1 MLMKWIKALRVYF
14 NPRMLIMV
22 GLGFSSGFPLLLVF
36 STLNLWLK
44 DEGISYIAIGLFSLV
59 KLPYSFKWLWAP
71 LLDRLKLPGFGLLG
85 RRRGWALFFQLLL
98 MAGIALIST
107 VDPAANLRLLA
118 VLCVIVVIASASQ
131 DVVLDAYRIESF
143 SLKEQGAGVAVY
155 IIGYRIGTIASGA
168 GAIWMASFMSW
179 NQVYL
184 LMALGTLVGIL
195 TILLSREPSK
205 AEKFS
210 EQSYKNFND
219 FMKRND
225 WALILAFIFF
235 YRMSDSYMAPMAFP
249 FYHDMGFSKGEI
261 AFVSKIFGMGATIF
275 GGLVGGLVM
284 SRMNMLKGLMLCG
297 ILQGISNLMYVVQ
310 AYVGHSVPM
319 LMLTLSFDNIAGGMA
334 STALVAYLS
343 SLCNVAYTATQYA
356 LLSSL
361 MSLARDVFAA
371 SSGYMK
377 EIISWPA
384 FFLITTLMMIPGLAL
399 LWILMR
405 LERRKYPRGKTMP
418 SAADGRIS
426 NRSDSSA
433 QSMPATPPAATATE
447 KQ

>member
-1 MLMKWIKALRVYF
+1 MNK
-14 NPRMLIMV
+14 
-22 GLGFSSGFPLLLVF
+22 
-36 STLNLWLK
+36 
-44 DEGISYIAIGLFSLV
+44 
-59 KLPYSFKWLWAP
+59 
-71 LLDRLKLPGFGLLG
+71 
-85 RRRGWALFFQLLL
+85 
-98 MAGIALIST
+98 
-107 VDPAANLRLLA
+107 
-118 VLCVIVVIASASQ
+118 
-131 DVVLDAYRIESF
+131 
-143 SLKEQGAGVAVY
+143 AVY
-155 IIGYRIGTIASGA
+155 DP
-168 GAIWMASFMSW
+168 F
-179 NQVYL
+179 V
-184 LMALGTLVGIL
+184 
-195 TILLSREPSK
+195 
-205 AEKFS
+205 
-210 EQSYKNFND
+210 D

-235 YRMSDSYMAPMAFP
+235 YRMSDSYMAPMACP

>member
-14 NPRMLIMV
+14 NPRMLTMV

-210 EQSYKNFND
+210 EQSYK
-219 FMKRND
+219 
-225 WALILAFIFF
+225 
-235 YRMSDSYMAPMAFP
+235 
-249 FYHDMGFSKGEI
+249 
-261 AFVSKIFGMGATIF
+261 
-275 GGLVGGLVM
+275 
-284 SRMNMLKGLMLCG
+284 
-297 ILQGISNLMYVVQ
+297 IS
-310 AYVGHSVPM
+310 
-319 LMLTLSFDNIAGGMA
+319 
-334 STALVAYLS
+334 
-343 SLCNVAYTATQYA
+343 
-356 LLSSL
+356 
-361 MSLARDVFAA
+361 
-371 SSGYMK
+371 
-377 EIISWPA
+377 
-384 FFLITTLMMIPGLAL
+384 TTL
-399 LWILMR
+399 
-405 LERRKYPRGKTMP
+405 
-418 SAADGRIS
+418 
-426 NRSDSSA
+426 
-433 QSMPATPPAATATE
+433 
-447 KQ
+447 